1 MPKAGTEAPSSRLHM
16 VLIESPRLRRTPFNE
31 GGYYSGYFSRKIKA
45 FILYNSNTFS
55 R

>member
-1 MPKAGTEAPSSRLHM
+1 MPKAGTEAPSPRLHM
-16 VLIESPRLRRTPFNE
+16 VLIESPRLRRTPFDE
-31 GGYYSGYFSRKIKA
+31 GGSYTGYFSRKIKA